1 MRSQPRKKP
10 IAICIRQCGLAAIAP
25 ATGSIPEDI
34 AAEIG
39 MSRMPVR
46 EAFRRLAAD
55 GLVVIR
61 PNRGCIVAG
70 LTLDEIYETFEMRS
84 VLEGLAVRLAM
95 PRIDGER
102 HRRTGPA
109 ARPDGTAG
117 ASGSGDWVAR
127 HQEFHDTICAFSGRP
142 KLIRQIAAL
151 HVTIEPYLRIWFDY
165 VEKPLSARE
174 EHSRSST
181 RCAPAMRP
189 FAETAMQKH
198 ILRNRADAGGFRQP
212 WPALTTVGRRCT
224 ARQTGSERVGT
235 PDNPA
240 QTGELNMSIGR
251 IAAIA
256 AG

>member
-1 MRSQPRKKP
+1 MMVGSDAQ
-10 IAICIRQCGLAAIAP
+10 LLESS
-25 ATGSIPEDI
+25 ATAELEAYRHLHSALRLGRYRAGDRLIPEDI

-70 LTLDEIYETFEMRS
+70 LTLDEIYETFEIRS

-95 PRIDGER
+95 PSIDAEVIAELER
-102 HRRTGPA
+102 LLDRMER
-109 ARPDGTAG
+109 AG
-117 ASGSGDWVAR
+117 VSGSSDWVAR
-127 HQEFHDTICAFSGRP
+127 HHEFHATIYGLSGRP
-142 KLIRQIAAL
+142 KLIKQIAAL

-174 EHSRSST
+174 EHSSLIEALRT
-181 RCAPAMRP
+181 GDAA

-198 ILRNRADAGGFRQP
+198 ILGTAPMLAEFASPD
-212 WPALTTVGRRCT
+212 RR
-224 ARQTGSERVGT
+224 
-235 PDNPA
+235 
-240 QTGELNMSIGR
+240 
-251 IAAIA
+251 
-256 AG
+256 

>member
-1 MRSQPRKKP
+1 M
-10 IAICIRQCGLAAIAP
+10 
-25 ATGSIPEDI
+25 ATASGVVFDNAVTAEEEAYRHLHSALRFGRYRAGDRLIPEDI

-70 LTLDEIYETFEMRS
+70 LTLDEIYETFEIRS

-95 PRIDGER
+95 PRTDADVIAELER
-102 HRRTGPA
+102 LLDRMER
-109 ARPDGTAG
+109 AG
-117 ASGSGDWVAR
+117 MSGSGDWVAR
-127 HQEFHDTICAFSGRP
+127 HYEFHAAICGLSRRP

-174 EHSRSST
+174 EHSSLIDALRT
-181 RCAPAMRP
+181 GDAA
-189 FAETAMQKH
+189 FAEQAMQKH
-198 ILRNRADAGGFRQP
+198 ILGTAPMLADFASP
-212 WPALTTVGRRCT
+212 GRR
-224 ARQTGSERVGT
+224 
-235 PDNPA
+235 
-240 QTGELNMSIGR
+240 
-251 IAAIA
+251 
-256 AG
+256 